1 MLKKLTN
8 KTLASLSIVLIFIF
22 SGAILYIYHNTY
34 PFGRRTCF
42 VPCTM
47 SALRLYADEHNG
59 WFPDD
64 GKSSVGSFLLLYPK
78 YIGDPKL
85 LAGLSGDRAEVE
97 RRLSQGRGFDETVC
111 SWIYFRGFR
120 ADDDGKIAILME
132 RREGVAGN
140 GSKCP
145 GHAVGFTYGVHRQ
158 ISNPEWEQ
166 FQKEQERL
174 RASVLTNRARSK
186 AQP

>member
-1 MLKKLTN
+1 MMKNATN
-8 KTLASLSIVLIFIF
+8 KTLVILPVVLIFIF
-22 SGAILYIYHNTY
+22 GGAILCIYHNTY

-47 SALRLYADEHNG
+47 AALRLYAVDHNG

-64 GKSSVGSFLLLYPK
+64 GKSGIGSLRLLYPK
-78 YIGDPKL
+78 YLSDPKL

-97 RRLSQGRGFDETVC
+97 LRLSRGREIDEAVS

-120 ADDDGKIAILME
+120 IDDDGTIAILVE

-140 GSKCP
+140 GSKYP
-145 GHAVGFTYGVHRQ
+145 GHAVGFIYEVHRQ
-158 ISNPEWEQ
+158 ISNSEWEQ
-166 FQKEQERL
+166 FQKGQERL
-174 RASVLTNRARSK
+174 RASVLERDRGHRSG
-186 AQP
+186 Q